1 MAGVY
6 IHIPFCRTR
15 CHYCDFYK
23 TLDAGQSD
31 NFIESLI
38 SEIEIRTDYLG
49 DEKVDS
55 IYLGGGTPSLLDES
69 AIGSI
74 MEKLKSS
81 FDISETAEI
90 TAEVNPDDTGPQFY
104 DYLLRA
110 GFNRLSIG
118 VQSWDD
124 EILAFLNRRHNA
136 LQARKS
142 VTDATDAGFKNISVD
157 LIYGI
162 PGLSSETWKKS
173 LAETFRYQITH
184 LSAYHL
190 TIEKNTVFGKM
201 MSSGKIRE
209 IEEQDSEAQFNLLI
223 SMSRKEGFEHYEIS
237 NLCQPGHYSRHN
249 TNYWKQVPY
258 LGLGPSAHSYNGFS
272 RQWNVSDINRYIKSI
287 EKGKVPYEIEMLDTR
302 MKYNEY
308 IMTSLRTMW
317 GADLDYVESDFNK
330 ETHDYLLNMASR
342 FIKYGMLSTT
352 GKNRLVLTDQGKMI
366 SDNIISELMMA

>member
-23 TLDAGQSD
+23 SLDTGLTDSYIASILEETD
-31 NFIESLI
+31 MRF
-38 SEIEIRTDYLG
+38 DYLG
-49 DEKVDS
+49 DAIVDTV
-55 IYLGGGTPSLLDES
+55 YFGGGTPSMMDEKFF
-69 AIGSI
+69 ISI
-74 MEKLKSS
+74 IEKLHSKLK
-81 FDISETAEI
+81 ISPTAEFTI
-90 TAEVNPDDTGPQFY
+90 EVNPDDTSLQFY
-104 DYLLRA
+104 RFLLKA

-124 EILAFLNRRHNA
+124 NILVMLNRRHNA
-136 LQARKS
+136 EQARLS
-142 VTDATDAGFKNISVD
+142 VDDAYKAGFRNISID

-162 PGLSSETWKKS
+162 PGQSSDTWKRSLSETFSKK
-173 LAETFRYQITH
+173 ITH

-190 TIEKNTVFGKM
+190 TIEKETMFGKM
-201 MSSGKIRE
+201 SKQGKLKE
-209 IEEQDSEAQFNLLI
+209 IEEQDSETQFNMLV
-223 SMSRKEGFEHYEIS
+223 SMSRKAGFEQYEIS
-237 NLCQPGHYSRHN
+237 NLCLPGLYSHHN
-249 TNYWKQVPY
+249 TSYWKQIPY

-287 EKGKVPYEIEMLDTR
+287 TKGIIPSEMEMLDSR

-317 GADLDYVESDFNK
+317 GADLDYIESGFNK

-342 FIKYGMLSTT
+342 FISYGMLAKTE
-352 GKNRLVLTDQGKMI
+352 KNRLVLTDQGKMI